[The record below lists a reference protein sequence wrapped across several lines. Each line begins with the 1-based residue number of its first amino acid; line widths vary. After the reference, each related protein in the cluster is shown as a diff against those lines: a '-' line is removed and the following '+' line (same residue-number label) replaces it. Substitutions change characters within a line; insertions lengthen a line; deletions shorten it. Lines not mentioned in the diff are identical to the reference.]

1 MPAQTSFALRRLQ
14 TLNAHVYAPL
24 RRTGTGRITN
34 GPWTCASCRSS
45 QLSASSYNST
55 LIRRS
60 FSASSKRYTNPNQ
73 NGSSSSNTN
82 GNGKTSNA
90 RRTMLLAAG
99 GGAATAGVL
108 AFGDDIK
115 YTYEA
120 VERTGRVATALAAC
134 VNDYRKTLNAREKI
148 EDPEEKQRLLRE
160 CHQRCADRT
169 LEVLEKSGGIFIK
182 LGQHLVSTPGGQIY
196 RKMGEQMLTNNNN
209 QSAMNYLLPPEWTT
223 TFIPLQDK
231 CPVSSFE
238 SIERMFLEDTGTS
251 LWDYFSEFSREPIG
265 AASLAQVHLATIKE
279 TGQRV
284 AVKVQHPSLQRWA
297 PLDMRLTATTFKTL
311 KYFFPEYDLEWLS
324 SEVEISLPKELD
336 FTCEAENAR
345 RTAAHFAQAAPQLP
359 LLIPDVLWARKRL
372 LVMACESGHRLDD
385 LAYMDAHGIDRDE
398 VSATLAHIFNEMIFG
413 EGAPL
418 HCDPH
423 GGNIAIR
430 HNPNPSSS
438 SQSNRQSKS
447 KSSKSN
453 FDIILYDH
461 GLYRDIPLP
470 LRRSYAKLWLAIISG
485 DIPKM
490 KQYVYEVAG
499 IGEDKFPLFA
509 SAITGRD
516 FINVVSATDSGGV
529 LKPKE
534 ASEQKSM
541 STALQEGLIVD
552 LVQMLGQVPRI
563 ILLILKT
570 NDLTRALDESL
581 HTSQGPVRQFLIL
594 ARYCMRTVFY
604 ERLEEIRRLGS
615 VWSPANAARV
625 VGAWWEYARVEVK
638 LEVFELWLRV
648 KRALGL
654 GGYTLGGPGQQQ
666 MVPVGKKGQ
675 KRLEKEVER
684 ELEVG
689 AKAAAA
695 SA

>member
-1 MPAQTSFALRRLQ
+1 MPAQTSFPSLAALRRLQ
-14 TLNAHVYAPL
+14 TLNHVYAPL

-34 GPWTCASCRSS
+34 GWTCASCRS
-45 QLSASSYNST
+45 QLSASSASSSSSSSSLSVSLYNST
-55 LIRRS
+55 LARRS
-60 FSASSKRYTNPNQ
+60 FSSSSKRSSDQNS
-73 NGSSSSNTN
+73 NGSSSSSSSSSSSN
-82 GNGKTSNA
+82 GNGKTNNNNNNNNNNG
-90 RRTMLLAAG
+90 RRTVLLAAG
-99 GGAATAGVL
+99 GGAAAAGLL
-108 AFGDDIK
+108 AVGDDVK

-120 VERTGRVATALAAC
+120 VERTGRVASTLAIC
-134 VNDYRKTLNAREKI
+134 VNDYRVTLNAREKI

-182 LGQHLVSTPGGQIY
+182 LGQHL
-196 RKMGEQMLTNNNN
+196 
-209 QSAMNYLLPPEWTT
+209 SAMNYLLPPEWTT

-284 AVKVQHPSLQRWA
+284 AVKRWA
-297 PLDMRLTATTFKTL
+297 PLDMRLTSTTFKTL

-345 RTAAHFAQAAPQLP
+345 RTSRYFAEFAPSLP
-359 LLIPDVLWARKRL
+359 LVIPDVLWAKKRL

-385 LAYMDAHGIDRDE
+385 LAYMDAYGIDRDE
-398 VSATLAHIFNEMIFG
+398 VSATLARIFNEMIFG

-430 HNPNPSSS
+430 YHDN
-438 SQSNRQSKS
+438 SNKS
-447 KSSKSN
+447 KSKSN

-470 LRRSYAKLWLAIISG
+470 LRRSYAKLWLAIIDG

-490 KQYVYEVAG
+490 KRYVHEVAG

-581 HTSQGPVRQFLIL
+581 HTKQGPVRQFLIL

-604 ERLEEIRRLGS
+604 EQLEEIRGLGS
-615 VWSPANAARV
+615 IWSPANLVRL
-625 VGAWWEYARVEVK
+625 VGAWWGMARVEVK

-648 KRALGL
+648 KRTLGL
-654 GGYTLGGPGQQQ
+654 GSGFGMGMGTGEEAQQQ
-666 MVPVGKKGQ
+666 VVPVGKKGQ
-675 KRLEKEVER
+675 KRLEREVE
-684 ELEVG
+684 
-689 AKAAAA
+689 AAAA
-695 SA
+695 VSVAAAAAAA